1 MDRTPHGS
9 SQKNLVGP
17 ALGDADGVE
26 VVGLVLGMAVDG
38 LCDVVGLV
46 LGRNVDGLCD
56 GLADGLPVGA
66 VGRPVGAYDGGG
78 T

>member
-1 MDRTPHGS
+1 MSTYSTGGVPPPDSVRNAKAYTKACGS
-9 SQKNLVGP
+9 VG
-17 ALGDADGVE
+17 ARVGDADGIK
-26 VVGLVLGMAVDG
+26 
-38 LCDVVGLV
+38 VVGLV

-78 T
+78 M